1 VLNATTDSGIKKKVC
16 VRGVDDD
23 RRPNEM
29 QTSPHAQWW
38 TNPASIL
45 SIWGGGSI
53 GDVVA
58 ETKNEKWSNE
68 TQGQQETDRQF
79 MVRFQQNCVVSLH

>member
-1 VLNATTDSGIKKKVC
+1 
-16 VRGVDDD
+16 
-23 RRPNEM
+23 M

-45 SIWGGGSI
+45 SIWGGG
-53 GDVVA
+53 GGGTNREGVA